1 MCSENKLLI
10 NFTNNPIVNKVIDVT
25 FFERLK
31 RYWNQR
37 KKLNPIVSAIFVI
50 VFTVSF
56 SAIIYF
62 VVIPLIVKGELV
74 VLDYTL
80 EDTDHTNSVDKITIN
95 IENVGNEELAFTSV
109 RVVRNSEEV
118 NWSLGSTTY
127 VIDQKEKITIIC
139 LANSSTNE
147 LAYSELVE
155 FEFPFEVKFFSF
167 EIKIPATFSS
177 NTIIYGENFENFE
190 NTNWTYHSLGVHD
203 LFHDHNLSDWITDKS
218 DGNTY
223 WHCINNDCQ
232 FVILSNPLLNFT
244 NANISCDL
252 NTNGSDATGVIYRF
266 DDSGIYP
273 KFYILWYTQDHPS
286 PRNGPHVE
294 EIDIFDWGDP
304 VTDQILPGELTVHYV
319 EGDANGYNWHKIASV
334 AWEREYNTWYTWRID
349 SNMDHFRIYVD
360 NSETPSLEFYDMR
373 VAKGQI
379 GLVSL
384 ANDLAFFDNLYVW

>member
-10 NFTNNPIVNKVIDVT
+10 NSPDNSIVNKAIDVT

-31 RYWNQR
+31 RHWNQR

-50 VFTVSF
+50 VFTISF

-62 VVIPLIVKGELV
+62 VVIPLIVQGELV
-74 VLDYTL
+74 VLEYTL

-95 IENVGNEELAFTSV
+95 LENVGNEELTFTYV
-109 RVVRNSEEV
+109 RVVRNSENV

-127 VIDQKEKITIIC
+127 VVDQKEKITIIC
-139 LANSSTNE
+139 FANSSTNE

-167 EIKIPATFSS
+167 EIKIPAIFSS
-177 NTIIYGENFENFE
+177 NTIIYGEDFENFE
-190 NTNWTYHSLGVHD
+190 NTNWTYHSIGVHD
-203 LFHDHNLSDWITDKS
+203 LFHNHNLSDWITDKS

-223 WHCINNDCQ
+223 WQCTNNDCQ

-294 EIDIFDWGDP
+294 ELDIFDWGDP
-304 VTDQILPGELTVHYV
+304 ITDQILPGELTVHFV
-319 EGDANGYNWHKIASV
+319 QGDANGYNWHKIASV

-349 SNMDHFRIYVD
+349 FNMDHFRIYID
-360 NSETPSLEFYDMR
+360 NSETPSLDFYDNR

>member
-10 NFTNNPIVNKVIDVT
+10 NFTNNPIVNKAIDVT

-50 VFTVSF
+50 VFTISF

-80 EDTDHTNSVDKITIN
+80 EDTDHTNFVDKITIN
-95 IENVGNEELAFTSV
+95 LENVGNQELSFTSV
-109 RVVRNSEEV
+109 RVVRNSIDI
-118 NWSLGSTTY
+118 NWSLDSTDY
-127 VIDQKEKITIIC
+127 VIEQKEKITIIC
-139 LANSSTNE
+139 FANSSTNE
-147 LAYSELVE
+147 LAYSELVK

-167 EIKIPATFSS
+167 EIKIPAIFSS
-177 NTIIYGENFENFE
+177 NTIIFGEDFEDFD
-190 NTNWTYHSLGVHD
+190 NTNWSYNLLAIHD
-203 LFHDHNLSDWITDKS
+203 LFHNHNLSDWIIDES
-218 DGNTY
+218 EGNPY
-223 WHCINNDCQ
+223 WQCINNDCQ
-232 FVILSNPLLNFT
+232 FVILSDPLLNFT

-273 KFYILWYTQDHPS
+273 NFYILWYTQDHPS

-294 EIDIFDWGDP
+294 EIDLFDWDNP
-304 VTDQILPGELTVHYV
+304 TTDQILPGELTVHFV
-319 EGDANGYNWHKIASV
+319 EGDINGYNWYKIASI

-360 NSETPSLEFYDMR
+360 NSEAPLLDFYDNR
-373 VAKGQI
+373 VAKGHI

>member
-1 MCSENKLLI
+1 M
-10 NFTNNPIVNKVIDVT
+10 T

-223 WHCINNDCQ
+223 W
-232 FVILSNPLLNFT
+232 
-244 NANISCDL
+244 
-252 NTNGSDATGVIYRF
+252 
-266 DDSGIYP
+266 
-273 KFYILWYTQDHPS
+273 
-286 PRNGPHVE
+286 
-294 EIDIFDWGDP
+294 
-304 VTDQILPGELTVHYV
+304 
-319 EGDANGYNWHKIASV
+319 
-334 AWEREYNTWYTWRID
+334 
-349 SNMDHFRIYVD
+349 
-360 NSETPSLEFYDMR
+360 
-373 VAKGQI
+373 
-379 GLVSL
+379 
-384 ANDLAFFDNLYVW
+384 

>member
-1 MCSENKLLI
+1 
-10 NFTNNPIVNKVIDVT
+10 
-25 FFERLK
+25 
-31 RYWNQR
+31 
-37 KKLNPIVSAIFVI
+37 
-50 VFTVSF
+50 
-56 SAIIYF
+56 
-62 VVIPLIVKGELV
+62 
-74 VLDYTL
+74 
-80 EDTDHTNSVDKITIN
+80 
-95 IENVGNEELAFTSV
+95 
-109 RVVRNSEEV
+109 
-118 NWSLGSTTY
+118 
-127 VIDQKEKITIIC
+127 
-139 LANSSTNE
+139 
-147 LAYSELVE
+147 
-155 FEFPFEVKFFSF
+155 
-167 EIKIPATFSS
+167 

-294 EIDIFDWGDP
+294 EIDIFDWVDP